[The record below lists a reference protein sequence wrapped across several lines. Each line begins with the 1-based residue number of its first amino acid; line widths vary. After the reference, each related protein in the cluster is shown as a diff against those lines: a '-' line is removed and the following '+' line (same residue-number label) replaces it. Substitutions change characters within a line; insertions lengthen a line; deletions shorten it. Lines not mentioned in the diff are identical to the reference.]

1 MCMCACVWP
10 MYVPTYV
17 RTFVVMCTSPTY
29 PADLFRGQPALPTG
43 SDAGDPWHTQYVYTA
58 DRHCSGDAAQLA
70 FPSPSSSLSPSPS
83 LPSLSLSPPPPS
95 PFLSP
100 FPLLSPPF
108 PSSLLLFP
116 PLPFPPPH
124 PPPHSFPSTGFHN
137 QYQLT
142 LITVE
147 KSNSQS
153 GDYLAKV
160 LKQKLY
166 VSEIVALS
174 WSLAGMRVLV
184 CCSWM
189 VGVGRSVGALTYTL
203 PRCTY
208 LYRVHDLCCVCVVRC
223 GVAGEASCAVCPSPP
238 PLCLLFC
245 TQADSMEVL
254 MQEIYG
260 LENKKVLYLVG
271 WVWQ

>member
-1 MCMCACVWP
+1 MRACVR
-10 MYVPTYV
+10 VCVCVADVRTYV
-17 RTFVVMCTSPTY
+17 CTFVVMCTSPTY

-70 FPSPSSSLSPSPS
+70 FPSPSSSPSPSP
-83 LPSLSLSPPPPS
+83 L
-95 PFLSP
+95 
-100 FPLLSPPF
+100 
-108 PSSLLLFP
+108 
-116 PLPFPPPH
+116 PPPH

-223 GVAGEASCAVCPSPP
+223 VRRAGRGSSLSV
-238 PLCLLFC
+238 
-245 TQADSMEVL
+245 
-254 MQEIYG
+254 
-260 LENKKVLYLVG
+260 
-271 WVWQ
+271 